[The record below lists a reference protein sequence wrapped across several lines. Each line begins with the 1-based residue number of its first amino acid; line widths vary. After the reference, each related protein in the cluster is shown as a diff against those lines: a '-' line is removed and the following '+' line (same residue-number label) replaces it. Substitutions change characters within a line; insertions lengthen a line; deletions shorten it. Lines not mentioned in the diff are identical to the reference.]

1 MERQINVICGLIVD
15 GDKIYCEHDKK
26 DNIYDL
32 WNFITFPAFNFDEAI
47 DLLKEKVRQKL
58 KAEITDIVEFVKVP
72 YSQLSIEVV
81 THSYICKISPN
92 YKIPKS
98 RNAGFY
104 TIDEICKLRLTPI
117 HHDIFLDY
125 IAAHS
130 EI

>member
-1 MERQINVICGLIVD
+1 MSETWAFFVRKFDVKRATLEQII
-15 GDKIYCEHDKK
+15 KIKGK
-26 DNIYDL
+26 
-32 WNFITFPAFNFDEAI
+32 DEAI

-72 YSQLSIEVV
+72 YSQLSLEVV
-81 THSYICKISPN
+81 THSYICKIAPN

-104 TIDEICKLRLTPI
+104 TIDEISKLRLTPV

-125 IAAHS
+125 IAANAK
-130 EI
+130 I